1 VAVVAAAAGA
11 AAAGAAEAGPAR
23 LRITVFAGSSRHSA
37 PAYTAVAA
45 GLGRAIAARGHDLV
59 YGGGRTGLMGAV
71 ADGALE
77 AGGRVHGVILRRFI
91 EEDVHH
97 LGVEM
102 FEVDDMRARKAGLD
116 ERADAFVAL
125 PGGLGTLEELA
136 EALSFRKLALHHRP
150 VVLLN
155 PDGFWDPL
163 LGWFERAIAD
173 GFEKAGARDWWAVAR
188 APEEAVSLCE
198 TLRARP
204 I

>member
-1 VAVVAAAAGA
+1 M
-11 AAAGAAEAGPAR
+11 
-23 LRITVFAGSSRHSA
+23 RITVFAGSSRRSA
-37 PAYTAVAA
+37 APFTAVAEA
-45 GLGRAIAARGHDLV
+45 LGAEIARRGHDLV
-59 YGGGRTGLMGAV
+59 YGGGRTGLMGAL
-71 ADGALE
+71 ADAALA

-136 EALSFRKLALHHRP
+136 EILSFRKLALHHRP

-155 PDGFWDPL
+155 AHGFWDPL
-163 LGWFERAIAD
+163 LDWFERAVEA
-173 GFEKAGARDWWAVAR
+173 GFEKPAARAWWAVA
-188 APEEAVSLCE
+188 ATPAEAVLACE
-198 TLRARP
+198 ALRGGGA
-204 I
+204 